1 MDKYAIALKNFQAS
15 MYALMRECENLKKS
29 DDDTLLEEQMPSQLL
44 EFLEEY
50 VQERIDS
57 RISALENRV

>member
-15 MYALMRECENLKKS
+15 MYALMRECEKLKKF

-57 RISALENRV
+57 RISALNKK

>member
-29 DDDTLLEEQMPSQLL
+29 DDDELLAEQMPKQLL

-50 VQERIDS
+50 VKDRIDN
-57 RISALENRV
+57 RINALENRV

>member
-29 DDDTLLEEQMPSQLL
+29 DDDELLAEQMPKQLL

-57 RISALENRV
+57 RISALNKK